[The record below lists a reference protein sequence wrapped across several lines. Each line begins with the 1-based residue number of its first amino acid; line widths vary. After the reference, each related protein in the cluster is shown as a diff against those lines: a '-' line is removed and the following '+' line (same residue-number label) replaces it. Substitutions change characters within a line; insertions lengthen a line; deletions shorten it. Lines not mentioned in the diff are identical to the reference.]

1 MQHISFFSI
10 LILHMICFHLLLRII
25 LDLSYIAKWF
35 SFAFCVVIKNVVS
48 CNLHICYEEKKN
60 VAHIAWKVARR
71 KKTGWNSTNSPTYV
85 HVTSRCVLKLIQ
97 ISLIYL
103 YSEQSIF
110 TSEMKFW
117 YVAVFQKHN
126 WYL

>member
-48 CNLHICYEEKKN
+48 CNLHIVYVMKRKKMLRTLHEKLQEEKIHGKE
-60 VAHIAWKVARR
+60 
-71 KKTGWNSTNSPTYV
+71 TG
-85 HVTSRCVLKLIQ
+85 
-97 ISLIYL
+97 
-103 YSEQSIF
+103 
-110 TSEMKFW
+110 
-117 YVAVFQKHN
+117 
-126 WYL
+126 

>member
-48 CNLHICYEEKKN
+48 CNLHICNEEKKML
-60 VAHIAWKVARR
+60 HTLHEKLQEEKIHGKE
-71 KKTGWNSTNSPTYV
+71 TG
-85 HVTSRCVLKLIQ
+85 
-97 ISLIYL
+97 
-103 YSEQSIF
+103 
-110 TSEMKFW
+110 
-117 YVAVFQKHN
+117 
-126 WYL
+126 